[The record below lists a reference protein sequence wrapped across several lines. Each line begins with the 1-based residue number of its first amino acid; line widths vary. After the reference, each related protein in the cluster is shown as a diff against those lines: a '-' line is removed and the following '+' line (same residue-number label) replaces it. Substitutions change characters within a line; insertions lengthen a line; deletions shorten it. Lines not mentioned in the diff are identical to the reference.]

1 MCESFSIVF
10 VRRTGYHLP
19 AMTSQLPSSASRRR
33 RTPKAIALGVTVAL
47 HGLIIAFALTVRT
60 SLHDEPKAEPI
71 QVTMLTEAT
80 LEPPAPAMI
89 VSLQEPSVPALAPPA
104 VNIDYMDE
112 PLPAAITVSAP
123 SVPMTDLALAG
134 DTGLPIIATTVEYV
148 RRPAVVYPPAAKRA
162 RATGTVF
169 VRALVE
175 TDGHVREAKVDRSS
189 GYALLDRAACES
201 VLAALF
207 KPYVRDGVA
216 RAALVIVPIDF
227 ALTLRTASR

>member
-1 MCESFSIVF
+1 M
-10 VRRTGYHLP
+10 RKAGYNLS
-19 AMTSQLPSSASRRR
+19 AMTSQLLSPASRRS
-33 RTPKAIALGVTVAL
+33 RTPKGVALGVTIAL
-47 HGLIIAFALTVRT
+47 HGLIVAFALTVRT
-60 SLHDEPKAEPI
+60 SMQDEVKAEPI
-71 QVTMLTEAT
+71 VVAMLTEA
-80 LEPPAPAMI
+80 PAERPALAMTVPI
-89 VSLQEPSVPALAPPA
+89 QELSVPTLAPPA
-104 VNIDYMDE
+104 VNIDYADE
-112 PLPAAITVSAP
+112 PLPTAISVSAP
-123 SVPMTDLALAG
+123 ATPLASAG
-134 DTGLPIIATTVEYV
+134 PSDDAGLPLMATTVEYV

-175 TDGHVREAKVDRSS
+175 VDGQVREAKVDRSS